1 MRNRHFLNIVRKL
14 GKKNCTI
21 IFLEENLNESTAF
34 EKEKYY
40 ISYYRQK
47 GVHLTNISN
56 GGDGSSGW
64 FENVSEEEKERHREV
79 SKSFLG
85 KHHTEETK
93 RKMSEAALGRH
104 IMTDE
109 GKKRLSELRKRPIE
123 VYENEILICSF
134 SCIGDCAN
142 YYDISESAIRNAIKY
157 NDGFIRSKY
166 KQHSHLT
173 NFQFKFKS
181 KEIQSTIESIG

>member
-21 IFLEENLNESTAF
+21 IFLEKNLNESTAF

-64 FENVSEEEKERHREV
+64 FENVNEEEKERHREV

-109 GKKRLSELRKRPIE
+109 GKKRLSELRKIPIE
-123 VYENEILICSF
+123 VYENKVLICSF
-134 SCIGDCAN
+134 SCIGECAD
-142 YYDISESAIRNAIKY
+142 YYGINESTIRNAIKY